1 MKTILF
7 TSVAIGLVLLY
18 LLSLASAN
26 SAISGDY
33 YKILLYLNIALAG
46 VLVLLIATQLWHLTK
61 KIKSGV
67 MGSRLSLRLLGTFAL
82 MAIIP
87 GMIVYVVSVNFLTRS
102 IESWFNVKVESAL
115 DGGLSLGQ
123 RALDI
128 MLKDVEEKAENMAT
142 TLAFQPSRTQYSLL
156 NDLREKS
163 GIQDAAILSI
173 DGRIISV
180 SSSDANSFL
189 PELPSVPQLRQAQ
202 NRVYGKIEPI
212 LNKGLYMRVL
222 APVSVQELAGETR
235 ILQLMQPVPKSLS
248 NTAEAVQE
256 VYRDYQELSY
266 SRGSIKDVFALT
278 LTLVLMLAML
288 SALAIAF
295 VLSRR
300 LTQPLAVLAEGT
312 RAIASGDYSIVL
324 PEHGR
329 DELGILVKSFNS
341 MTRQLDDATQASEN
355 NRVRVEAAR
364 SYLETILSHLSSG
377 VLAINEK
384 GELRTYNLT
393 ASTILGLNLA
403 QYENQKFTLIAENEA
418 FLAEFISLI
427 KTHFELTKNKDL
439 VKTELTRQIELIKPQ
454 GKQLLLVR
462 ATRLPDNVNAL
473 NAVKSTADNGFVVVF
488 DDVTNMV
495 QAQRD
500 AAWGEVARRL
510 AHEIKNP
517 LTPIQLSAERLQ
529 YKLANKLEQDD
540 ANMLKRAT
548 DTIVNQVSAMKTMVN
563 EFSEYARAPSAHLTK
578 ININQL
584 IKDVSMLY
592 ENARDELGNAS
603 TTQAKLSFDL
613 SNNMPD
619 IMGDA
624 TMLRQV
630 LHNLMQNAQDA
641 LNLVENPEINVQTS
655 FDETSVKLTVKDNGQ
670 GFPPDLISHAF
681 EPYVTTKAHGTG
693 LGLAIVK
700 KMVEEHFGQIKVENN
715 ATGGASITILIP
727 IPILIPATIST
738 APTGMLVTEKNDS
751 RNTMQISA
759 QTETLTNEQSK
770 SSKKMAR
777 KT

>member
-1 MKTILF
+1 MRYILF
-7 TSVAIGLVLLY
+7 VSVALGMVLLY

-26 SAISGDY
+26 TAASGDY

-46 VLVLLIATQLWHLTK
+46 VLVILIGFQLWLLAK
-61 KIKSGV
+61 KIKSKV
-67 MGSRLSLRLLGTFAL
+67 MGSRLTLRLLGTFAL

-87 GMIVYVVSVNFLTRS
+87 GLIVYLVSVNFLTRS

-128 MLKDVEEKAENMAT
+128 MLADVEEKAENMAT
-142 TLAFQPSRTQYSLL
+142 SLAFQPTRSHYSLL

-163 GIQDAAILSI
+163 GIQDATLLTPQ
-173 DGRIISV
+173 GRILSV
-180 SSSDANSFL
+180 SSSDPNSFL
-189 PELPSVPQLRQAQ
+189 PELPSIPQLRQAQ

-212 LNKGLYMRVL
+212 PNKGLYLRVL
-222 APVSVQELAGETR
+222 APVNVQEIAGETR
-235 ILQLMQPVPKSLS
+235 ILQLLQPVPKSLS

-266 SRGSIKDVFALT
+266 SRNSLKDIFALT

-300 LTQPLAVLAEGT
+300 LTQPLTVLAEGT
-312 RAIASGDYSIVL
+312 RAIASGDYSTML
-324 PEHGR
+324 PEHGK

-341 MTRQLDDATQASEN
+341 MTRQLGDATRATER
-355 NRVRVEAAR
+355 NRARVEAAR
-364 SYLETILSHLSSG
+364 GYLETILAHLSSG

-384 GELRTYNLT
+384 AELRTYNVA
-393 ASTILGLNLA
+393 ASNILGVSLA
-403 QYENQKFTLIAENEA
+403 PFENKPFAKIAESQT
-418 FLAEFISLI
+418 FLAEFIQLLQS
-427 KTHFELTKNKDL
+427 HFEITKTKEQE
-439 VKTELTRQIELIKPQ
+439 KQELTRQIEIVRSQ

-462 ATRLPDNVNAL
+462 ATRLPDSAG
-473 NAVKSTADNGFVVVF
+473 SGFVVVF
-488 DDVTNMV
+488 DDVTTMV

-529 YKLANKLEQDD
+529 HKLSAKLNEED
-540 ANMLKRAT
+540 ASVLQRAT
-548 DTIVNQVSAMKTMVN
+548 DTIVSQVSAMKSMVN
-563 EFSEYARAPSAHLTK
+563 EFSEYARAPSAILTK
-578 ININQL
+578 LNLNRL
-584 IKDVSMLY
+584 IKDVSALY
-592 ENARDELGNAS
+592 EGAREDSA
-603 TTQAKLSFDL
+603 QARIIFSLAPD
-613 SNNMPD
+613 MPD
-619 IMGDA
+619 MKGDA

-641 LNLVENPEINVQTS
+641 LKHAENPEILVQTT
-655 FDETSVKLTVKDNGQ
+655 FDETSIQLVVKDNGH
-670 GFPPDLISHAF
+670 GFPVDLLSHAF

-700 KMVEEHFGQIKVENN
+700 KMIEEHSGQIKIENN
-715 ATGGASITILIP
+715 PTGGACITIALP
-727 IPILIPATIST
+727 IGRPVDKNETKINKENNVKGANKQVAQKP
-738 APTGMLVTEKNDS
+738 VTS
-751 RNTMQISA
+751 GRNKQ
-759 QTETLTNEQSK
+759 
-770 SSKKMAR
+770 KMVR
-777 KT
+777 EV

>member
-1 MKTILF
+1 MRYILF
-7 TSVAIGLVLLY
+7 VSVALGLVLLY

-26 SAISGDY
+26 TAISGDY

-46 VLVLLIATQLWHLTK
+46 ALIVLIGFQLWHLTK

-67 MGSRLSLRLLGTFAL
+67 MGSRLTLRLLGTFAL

-87 GMIVYVVSVNFLTRS
+87 GLIVYLVSVNFLTRS

-128 MLKDVEEKAENMAT
+128 MLADIEEKAENMAT
-142 TLAFQPSRTQYSLL
+142 TLAFQPSRGQFSLL

-163 GIQDAAILSI
+163 GLQDATLLTLQ
-173 DGRIISV
+173 GRILSV
-180 SSSDANSFL
+180 SSSDPNSFL
-189 PELPSVPQLRQAQ
+189 PELPSIPQLRQAK

-212 LNKGLYMRVL
+212 PNKGLYLRVL
-222 APVSVQELAGETR
+222 APVNVQEIAGETR
-235 ILQLMQPVPKSLS
+235 ILQLLQPVPKSLS

-266 SRGSIKDVFALT
+266 SRNSLKDIFALT

-300 LTQPLAVLAEGT
+300 LTQPLTVLAEGT
-312 RAIASGDYSIVL
+312 RAIASGDYSTML
-324 PEHGR
+324 PEHGK

-341 MTRQLDDATQASEN
+341 MTRQLDDATQATER
-355 NRVRVEAAR
+355 NRARVEAAR
-364 SYLETILSHLSSG
+364 GYLETILAHLSSG

-384 GELRTYNLT
+384 AELRTYNVA
-393 ASTILGLNLA
+393 ASNILGVNLVPF
-403 QYENQKFTLIAENEA
+403 ENQPFAKIAESQT
-418 FLAEFISLI
+418 FLAEFIQLLQS
-427 KTHFELTKNKDL
+427 HFEFTKTKEQE
-439 VKTELTRQIELIKPQ
+439 KQELTRQIEIVRPQ

-462 ATRLPDNVNAL
+462 ATRLPAS
-473 NAVKSTADNGFVVVF
+473 AGNGFVVVF
-488 DDVTNMV
+488 DDVTTMV

-529 YKLANKLEQDD
+529 HKLSAKLNEDD
-540 ANMLKRAT
+540 ANVLQRAT
-548 DTIVNQVSAMKTMVN
+548 DTIVNQVSAMKSMVN
-563 EFSEYARAPSAHLTK
+563 EFSEYARAPSANLTK
-578 ININQL
+578 LNINKL
-584 IKDVSMLY
+584 IKDVTALY
-592 ENARDELGNAS
+592 DSA
-603 TTQAKLSFDL
+603 QAKIKFNLMP
-613 SNNMPD
+613 NMPD
-619 IMGDA
+619 MKGDA

-641 LNLVENPEINVQTS
+641 LKQIENPEILVQTT
-655 FDETSVKLTVKDNGQ
+655 FDEASIKLIVKDNGQ
-670 GFPPDLISHAF
+670 GFPVDLLNHAF

-700 KMVEEHFGQIKVENN
+700 KMIEEHFGQIKIENN
-715 ATGGASITILIP
+715 LTGGACITIAIP
-727 IPILIPATIST
+727 IEKPNETKLKSENTVKVSAKKQATQQPKVS
-738 APTGMLVTEKNDS
+738 GSN
-751 RNTMQISA
+751 RQ
-759 QTETLTNEQSK
+759 
-770 SSKKMAR
+770 
-777 KT
+777 KTVREV

>member
-1 MKTILF
+1 MRYIVF
-7 TSVAIGLVLLY
+7 ASVALGVVLLY

-26 SAISGDY
+26 TATSSDY

-46 VLVLLIATQLWHLTK
+46 VLVILIAIQLWHLYK
-61 KIKSGV
+61 KIKTGV
-67 MGSRLSLRLLGTFAL
+67 MGSRLTLRLLGTFAL

-87 GMIVYVVSVNFLTRS
+87 GLIVYLVSVNFLTRS

-128 MLKDVEEKAENMAT
+128 MLQDVEEKAENMAIS
-142 TLAFQPSRTQYSLL
+142 LAFLPSRNHYSLL

-163 GIQDAAILSI
+163 GIQDAVLLTPQ
-173 DGRIISV
+173 GRIISV

-189 PELPSVPQLRQAQ
+189 PELPSIPQLRQAQ
-202 NRVYGKIEPI
+202 SRVYGKIEPI
-212 LNKGLYMRVL
+212 PNKGLYLRVL
-222 APVSVQELAGETR
+222 APVNSQELAGEVR
-235 ILQLMQPVPKSLS
+235 ILQLLQPVPKSLS
-248 NTAEAVQE
+248 NTAEAVQD

-266 SRGSIKDVFALT
+266 SRNSLKDVFALT

-300 LTQPLAVLAEGT
+300 ITQPLTVLAEGT
-312 RAIASGDYSIVL
+312 RAIASGDYSSML
-324 PEHGR
+324 PEHGK

-341 MTRQLDDATQASEN
+341 MTRQLNDATKATER
-355 NRVRVEAAR
+355 NRARVEAAR
-364 SYLETILSHLSSG
+364 SYLETILAHLSSG

-393 ASTILGLNLA
+393 ASNILGLNLA
-403 QYENQKFTLIAENEA
+403 QFENQQFIKISDNHT
-418 FLAEFISLI
+418 FLAEFISII
-427 KTHFELTKNKDL
+427 KTHFELTKTEDL
-439 VKTELTRQIELIKPQ
+439 AKTELSRQIEIVNPQ
-454 GKQLLLVR
+454 GRQLLLVK
-462 ATRLPDNVNAL
+462 ATRLPNDNGAG
-473 NAVKSTADNGFVVVF
+473 SGDNGFVVVF
-488 DDVTNMV
+488 DDVTTMV

-529 YKLANKLEQDD
+529 HKLSAKLNTAD
-540 ANMLKRAT
+540 ATMLQRAT

-563 EFSEYARAPSAHLTK
+563 EFSEYARAPSAHLTRL
-578 ININQL
+578 NINQL
-584 IKDVSMLY
+584 IRDVSALY
-592 ENARDELGNAS
+592 ENVRDEVMDAEQKS
-603 TTQAKLSFDL
+603 TPNQTSDMVQIEYDL
-613 SNNMPD
+613 MPNMPD
-619 IMGDA
+619 ILGDA

-641 LNLVENPEINVQTS
+641 LIPVDGTAPIKKPEILVHTS
-655 FDETSVKLTVKDNGQ
+655 FNESTIKLMVKDNGQ
-670 GFPPDLISHAF
+670 GFPAAIISHAY

-700 KMVEEHFGQIKVENN
+700 KMVDEHAGQIKIENN
-715 ATGGASITILIP
+715 ATGGACVTILLP
-727 IPILIPATIST
+727 IEADHLKQKNMTHN
-738 APTGMLVTEKNDS
+738 TEAANS
-751 RNTMQISA
+751 SNSQSLNGNTYQ
-759 QTETLTNEQSK
+759 K
-770 SSKKMAR
+770 SVR
-777 KT
+777 KV